1 MIDIAKA
8 FPGGPSLRFELTL
21 RTTGTTVLF
30 GPSGSGKTT
39 LLRMLAG
46 LDPPDRGRIR
56 FGNATW
62 FDGETGVHVPP
73 QKRRVGYV
81 TQESALFPHLSVLE
95 NAGFG
100 VPVPDRPTRVPKM
113 LVLMGVADL
122 AGRFPHE
129 LSGGQKQRVA
139 LARAVAAR
147 PDVLLLD
154 EPLSAL
160 DASAREALRRDLGR
174 FLRAVSLPTVLV
186 THDRAEALAL
196 GDAVALIEG
205 GRVVQQGPIADVFSR
220 PASLEAARVVGIEA
234 VVPARITARSEGLV
248 TLDASGV
255 TLTALDPGTGITE
268 VFACI
273 RADEVILEPGPAPT
287 SARNRL
293 PATVTAVHQ
302 ESALVRVD
310 LDCGFPLAAFITRAS
325 LRELGLGPGS
335 KVSAMIKAP
344 AVHLVPREGG
354 DPRP

>member
-8 FPGGPSLRFELTL
+8 FPGGPSLRFELDL
-21 RTTGTTVLF
+21 RPAGTTVLF

-46 LDPPDRGRIR
+46 LDRPDRGRIE
-56 FGNATW
+56 FGKATW
-62 FDGETGVHVPP
+62 FDHEARVHVPP

-81 TQESALFPHLSVLE
+81 TQEPALFPHLTVLE

-113 LVLMGVADL
+113 LILMGVADL
-122 AGRFPHE
+122 AGRLPHE

-160 DASAREALRRDLGR
+160 DAAAREALRRDLGR

-196 GDAVALIEG
+196 GDEVALIEG
-205 GRVVQQGPIADVFSR
+205 GRVLQQGPIAEVFSR
-220 PASLEAARVVGIEA
+220 PASLEAARVVGVEA
-234 VVPARITARSEGLV
+234 VVPARITGRSDGLA
-248 TLDASGV
+248 TLDAAGV
-255 TLTALDPGTGITE
+255 TLMALDPGTEVTE

-273 RADEVILEPGPAPT
+273 RADEVILEPGTAPT

-293 PATVTAVHQ
+293 AATVTAVQ
-302 ESALVRVD
+302 VESALVRVD
-310 LDCGFPLAAFITRAS
+310 LDCGFPLAAFITRAA
-325 LRELGLGPGS
+325 LRELDLSAGS
-335 KVSAMIKAP
+335 KVTAMIKAP
-344 AVHLVPREGG
+344 AVHLVPREAGVPG
-354 DPRP
+354 T

>member
-1 MIDIAKA
+1 MIDVAKA
-8 FPGGPSLRFELTL
+8 FVGGPSLRFELNL
-21 RTTGTTVLF
+21 RPAGTTVLF

-46 LDPPDRGRIR
+46 LDRPDRGRID
-56 FGNATW
+56 FANATW
-62 FDGETGVHVPP
+62 FDSVTGVHVPP

-81 TQESALFPHLSVLE
+81 TQESALFPHLSVFD

-113 LVLMGVADL
+113 LILMGVNDL
-122 AGRFPHE
+122 ASRFPHE

-160 DASAREALRRDLGR
+160 DAVSRESLRRDLGR

-196 GDAVALIEG
+196 GDEVVLIEN
-205 GRVVQQGPIADVFSR
+205 GRVLQQGPIADVFSR

-234 VVPARITARSEGLV
+234 VVPARITSRSEGLV
-248 TLDASGV
+248 TLDAFGV
-255 TLTALDPGTGITE
+255 TLMALDPGTEVTE

-273 RADEVILEPGPAPT
+273 RADEVILEPGDTPT

-293 PATVTAVHQ
+293 AATVTAVQ
-302 ESALVRVD
+302 LESALVRID
-310 LDCGFPLAAFITRAS
+310 LDCGFPLAAFISRAA
-325 LRELGLGPGS
+325 LRELNLVAGS
-335 KVSAMIKAP
+335 KVMAMIKAP
-344 AVHLVPREGG
+344 AVHLVPREAGAA
-354 DPRP
+354 RA

>member
-1 MIDIAKA
+1 MIDVAKA

-21 RTTGTTVLF
+21 KTAGTTVLF

-46 LDPPDRGRIR
+46 LDRPDRGRIG

-62 FDGETGVHVPP
+62 FDGETGANVPP

-81 TQESALFPHLSVLE
+81 TQESALFPHLTVLE

-113 LVLMGVADL
+113 LILMGVNDL
-122 AGRFPHE
+122 AGRLPHE

-174 FLRAVSLPTVLV
+174 FLHAVSLPTVLV

-196 GDAVALIEG
+196 GDDVVLIAD
-205 GRVVQQGPIADVFSR
+205 GRVLQQGPIADVFSR
-220 PASLEAARVVGIEA
+220 PASLEAARVVGVEA
-234 VVPARITARSEGLV
+234 VVPARITGRSEGLA
-248 TLDASGV
+248 TLDAFGV
-255 TLTALDPGTGITE
+255 TLMALDPGTGVTE

-273 RADEVILEPGPAPT
+273 RADEVILEPGPAAT

-293 PATVTAVHQ
+293 AATVTAVHL
-302 ESALVRVD
+302 ENALVRVD
-310 LDCGFPLAAFITRAS
+310 LDCGFPLAAFITRAA
-325 LRELGLGPGS
+325 LRELNLVAGS

-344 AVHLVPREGG
+344 AVHLVPREGAG
-354 DPRP
+354 PHL